1 MQPAT
6 LKAAMNSAFATAKV
20 MEENK
25 ANQVSQDQA
34 RNQGGGHLGHFPPE
48 IFKTVHRNFDICRN
62 FQRIKIQFLYCN
74 YF

>member
-34 RNQGGGHLGHFPPE
+34 RNQGGGAFRAFSP
-48 IFKTVHRNFDICRN
+48 RN
-62 FQRIKIQFLYCN
+62 FQNSPQKF
-74 YF
+74 